1 MSKKQ
6 FLYTPRL
13 RVEPLQLTHASVV
26 FPAQQDP
33 AIYQYIPGNA
43 LSLEELTRRYR
54 FLEKG
59 HSPDEREHW
68 LNWIAFLKETD
79 IVIGTFQA
87 TIPPNGEA
95 SIAYT
100 VFPSFW
106 RQGYA
111 TELGLF
117 MLSHIFKTHAPHTI
131 VAEIDTRNIPSIL
144 LVQRWG
150 FSKIKTTK
158 DADFF
163 NGSSSDEF
171 TYALTYNEWSN
182 IESFKDVHKN
192 K

>member
-1 MSKKQ
+1 MTTNQ
-6 FLYTPRL
+6 YLYTTRL
-13 RVEPLQLTHASVV
+13 RIEPLQRSHATVV

-33 AIYQYIPGNA
+33 LIYQYIPESA
-43 LSLEELTRRYR
+43 LSLEELMRRYG
-54 FLEKG
+54 FLENSV
-59 HSPDEREHW
+59 SPDGQEHW
-68 LNWIAFLKETD
+68 LNWIVFLKETD

-111 TELGLF
+111 TEMGQY
-117 MLSHIFKTHAPHTI
+117 MLSHIFKTYVPQAI
-131 VAEIDTRNIPSIL
+131 IAEIDTRNIASIQ

-158 DADFF
+158 NADFF
-163 NGSSSDEF
+163 KGSSSDEF
-171 TYALTYNEWSN
+171 TYAMTLNEWHNTPSSN
-182 IESFKDVHKN
+182 NHLNI
-192 K
+192 